1 MFTSGGR
8 RKDLVWLHFDEVKN
22 NQRKGCRAK
31 CKKCK
36 KEMEG
41 QVARMKKHVE
51 ISMLNI
57 NMEASRQNFLLGSPP
72 LAALHSMA
80 DMKPNGMASPY
91 PSSQTLKQSPTCS
104 SGTPHGINDILGR
117 PIAATGPSL
126 GTTLG
131 ALPRLGLGMTAAGM
145 YFGGPKL
152 GLGDLPGRPHIY
164 WPNVLQSQ
172 ALWRDRF
179 ASAAGKS
186 YPFHIRILSHLMVLG
201 NQSNFM
207 CKFNISANN
216 CFVYNRLLENLL
228 FTRLLL
234 RRTD

>member
-1 MFTSGGR
+1 MLEFNTPATTAASSM
-8 RKDLVWLHFDEVKN
+8 L
-22 NQRKGCRAK
+22 
-31 CKKCK
+31 
-36 KEMEG
+36 
-41 QVARMKKHVE
+41 
-51 ISMLNI
+51 SMLNI

-91 PSSQTLKQSPTCS
+91 PSSQTLKPSPTCS

-117 PIAATGPSL
+117 SIAASTPTIS
-126 GTTLG
+126 TTLG
-131 ALPRLGLGMTAAGM
+131 ALPRLGLGMSTAGM

-179 ASAAGKS
+179 ASAAGES
-186 YPFHIRILSHLMVLG
+186 NYFIIFIHL
-201 NQSNFM
+201 
-207 CKFNISANN
+207 ISV
-216 CFVYNRLLENLL
+216 FRELKQ
-228 FTRLLL
+228 FTVKI
-234 RRTD
+234 

>member
-1 MFTSGGR
+1 MLEFNTPATTAASSM
-8 RKDLVWLHFDEVKN
+8 L
-22 NQRKGCRAK
+22 
-31 CKKCK
+31 
-36 KEMEG
+36 
-41 QVARMKKHVE
+41 
-51 ISMLNI
+51 SMLNI

-91 PSSQTLKQSPTCS
+91 PSSQTLKPSPTCS

-117 PIAATGPSL
+117 AVPTSAPSL
-126 GTTLG
+126 STLG
-131 ALPRLGLGMTAAGM
+131 ALPRLGLGMSAAGM

-186 YPFHIRILSHLMVLG
+186 NYFILFYIDFLIHV
-201 NQSNFM
+201 
-207 CKFNISANN
+207 CEPK
-216 CFVYNRLLENLL
+216 
-228 FTRLLL
+228 
-234 RRTD
+234 